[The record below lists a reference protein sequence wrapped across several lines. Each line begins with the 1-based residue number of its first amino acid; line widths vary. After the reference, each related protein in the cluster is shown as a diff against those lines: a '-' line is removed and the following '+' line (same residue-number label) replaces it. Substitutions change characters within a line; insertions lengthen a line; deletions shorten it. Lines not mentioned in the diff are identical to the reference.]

1 MTVLS
6 GEKDTPE
13 GPSNE
18 AADPC
23 GSQDSSDRDEMLRM
37 MKESKRTYNEMSLHE
52 KELVKQQK
60 EKDNIIMLLNSVEAM
75 IGP

>member
-1 MTVLS
+1 
-6 GEKDTPE
+6 
-13 GPSNE
+13 
-18 AADPC
+18 
-23 GSQDSSDRDEMLRM
+23 MLRM

-60 EKDNIIMLLNSVEAM
+60 EKDNIIMLLNSVEGM